1 LGVFV
6 GLRERLGKRKGC
18 KGALREDQYHATGTA
33 QDLWILG
40 KSRLFLVDANRRS
53 FVSMCRPNGHKE
65 TYDEPLSKCM
75 RALVLGCL
83 ALLVCPVEAVDK
95 FVDSG
100 TKQRIDMHN
109 WLQLRA
115 EQEAYQQSVEPLSP
129 SDRRNLEL
137 QLQVQRLQQRNLQ
150 LRQDHRLQP
159 ERHKPRINQRVDTY
173 HLNRPG
179 ISSQQQGQQQQQQ
192 RLQMRMQRNI
202 WAYPRNS
209 D

>member
-1 LGVFV
+1 
-6 GLRERLGKRKGC
+6 
-18 KGALREDQYHATGTA
+18 
-33 QDLWILG
+33 
-40 KSRLFLVDANRRS
+40 
-53 FVSMCRPNGHKE
+53 MCRPNGHKE

-150 LRQDHRLQP
+150 LRQDQRLQAEQL
-159 ERHKPRINQRVDTY
+159 ERRTKQSLDPY
-173 HLNRPG
+173 PLNRSGP
-179 ISSQQQGQQQQQQ
+179 SAQRPQRQQQQQ
-192 RLQMRMQRNI
+192 RLQMQMQRNT
-202 WAYPRNS
+202 WPYPRTYLRS
-209 D
+209 E